1 MKSGPQDRSRPSQI
15 DSRTP
20 IEDPGIQTRDP
31 EPTGLDDDGKVEGQ
45 RYSSE
50 YLHTSITTSVLGMTC
65 TEVICRTL
73 HTAAF
78 EHPTTS

>member
-1 MKSGPQDRSRPSQI
+1 MTRTPIDVCVVCDHSQI
-15 DSRTP
+15 D
-20 IEDPGIQTRDP
+20 DP
-31 EPTGLDDDGKVEGQ
+31 EPTGLDDDGKVEVQ

-73 HTAAF
+73 HSAASNTQ
-78 EHPTTS
+78 HPTP